1 MIKHST
7 LILITKKTHLFL
19 VLKKL
24 IYTHNNIYE
33 TLFHRHTFLHLT
45 QHSSRRDFL

>member
-7 LILITKKTHLFL
+7 LILITKKFHLFL

-24 IYTHNNIYE
+24 VYTHSM
-33 TLFHRHTFLHLT
+33 FKFLSLEK
-45 QHSSRRDFL
+45 QQENE